1 MIVFHPPGHGDV
13 PVNGSHHEASVNYI
27 KRIIGLPGDWV
38 WIKRGVVRICTQKK
52 VDCRVLDEPYVNH
65 HPLERSFTHAPY
77 HVPPGDY
84 FVMGDN
90 RGDSEDSRV
99 WGFLP
104 RRNIIGKAFVVYWPL
119 DRFGLL

>member
-1 MIVFHPPGHGDV
+1 MPQG
-13 PVNGSHHEASVNYI
+13 E
-27 KRIIGLPGDWV
+27 
-38 WIKRGVVRICTQKK
+38 
-52 VDCRVLDEPYVNH
+52 
-65 HPLERSFTHAPY
+65 
-77 HVPPGDY
+77 Y

-119 DRFGLL
+119 DRLGFL